1 MNSWFIL
8 CFCCCCS
15 VAKSHL
21 TLLNPM
27 ACSMPGFRVPYHL
40 PALAQVHVHRVDDA
54 VQPSHPLLP
63 LLLLPSIFCSIRV
76 FSNEWVFESGGQS
89 IGASASASV
98 LQKSIQSWFPVR
110 LTGLISLL
118 SKRLSWV
125 FSKTTVQKHQF
136 FGTQPSSQSNSHIH
150 TWLLKNHSFD

>member
-118 SKRLSWV
+118 SKGLSRV
-125 FSKTTVQKHQF
+125 FSSTTIEKHKF
-136 FGTQPSSQSNSHIH
+136 FSALLSLLSSSHIH
-150 TWLLKNHSFD
+150 TWLLEGP